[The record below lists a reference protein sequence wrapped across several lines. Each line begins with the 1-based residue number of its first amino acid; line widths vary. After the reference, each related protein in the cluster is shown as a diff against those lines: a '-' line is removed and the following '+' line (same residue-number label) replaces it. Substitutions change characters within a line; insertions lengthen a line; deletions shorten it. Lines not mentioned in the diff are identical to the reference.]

1 MVKPLPKNLGGSWP
15 GQALIEP
22 GLSPGWLAR
31 PTLAQA
37 QGRPTLAQAAAAQA
51 RAAVQARGCSP
62 QRALQ
67 VPAVRPTLR
76 AQPLAEVAKAQRVA
90 VSAPV
95 WVVAL
100 AQVQVAVAQVLA
112 VALGQAAAVS
122 EQLGEAVVVQVWV
135 AVAQVWAA
143 VVQVW
148 AAVVVTC

>member
-31 PTLAQA
+31 PTLAQVRA
-37 QGRPTLAQAAAAQA
+37 RVAAAQA
-51 RAAVQARGCSP
+51 VVLARGCSP

-112 VALGQAAAVS
+112 VALGQAAAVL
-122 EQLGEAVVVQVWV
+122 EQLGEAV
-135 AVAQVWAA
+135 AQV
-143 VVQVW
+143 
-148 AAVVVTC
+148 

>member
-22 GLSPGWLAR
+22 WLSPGWLAR
-31 PTLAQA
+31 PTLAQVRA
-37 QGRPTLAQAAAAQA
+37 RVAAAQA
-51 RAAVQARGCSP
+51 VVLARGCSP

-67 VPAVRPTLR
+67 VPAARPTLR

-122 EQLGEAVVVQVWV
+122 EQLGEAVVVQVW
-135 AVAQVWAA
+135 AA

>member
-37 QGRPTLAQAAAAQA
+37 QGRPTLAQA

-100 AQVQVAVAQVLA
+100 AQVAVAQVLA

-135 AVAQVWAA
+135 AVAQV
-143 VVQVW
+143 
-148 AAVVVTC
+148 

>member
-31 PTLAQA
+31 PTLAQVR
-37 QGRPTLAQAAAAQA
+37 GRPTLAQVRARVRARVAAAQA
-51 RAAVQARGCSP
+51 VVLARGCSP

-67 VPAVRPTLR
+67 VPAARPTLR

-135 AVAQVWAA
+135 AVAQV
-143 VVQVW
+143 
-148 AAVVVTC
+148 

>member
-37 QGRPTLAQAAAAQA
+37 QGRPTLAQVRAQAAAAQA
-51 RAAVQARGCSP
+51 VVLARGCSP

-100 AQVQVAVAQVLA
+100 AQVQVQVQVAVAQVLA
-112 VALGQAAAVS
+112 VALGQAAVS
-122 EQLGEAVVVQVWV
+122 EQLGEE

-143 VVQVW
+143 VV
-148 AAVVVTC
+148 VTC

>member
-1 MVKPLPKNLGGSWP
+1 VVKPLPKNLGGSWP

-37 QGRPTLAQAAAAQA
+37 QGRPTLAQVRAQVAAAQA

-76 AQPLAEVAKAQRVA
+76 AQPLAEVALAQRVA

-95 WVVAL
+95 WVAAL
-100 AQVQVAVAQVLA
+100 AQVQVALAQVLA

-122 EQLGEAVVVQVWV
+122 EQLGEAVVVQVDSLNGLSRK
-135 AVAQVWAA
+135 
-143 VVQVW
+143 
-148 AAVVVTC
+148 

>member
-1 MVKPLPKNLGGSWP
+1 VVKPLPKNLGGSWP

-37 QGRPTLAQAAAAQA
+37 QGRPTLAQVRARVAAAQA
-51 RAAVQARGCSP
+51 VVLARGCSP

-67 VPAVRPTLR
+67 VPAARPTLR

-135 AVAQVWAA
+135 AVAQV
-143 VVQVW
+143 
-148 AAVVVTC
+148 

>member
-37 QGRPTLAQAAAAQA
+37 QGRPTLAQVRARVAAAQA
-51 RAAVQARGCSP
+51 VVLARGCSP

-67 VPAVRPTLR
+67 VPAARPTLR

-135 AVAQVWAA
+135 AVAQV
-143 VVQVW
+143 
-148 AAVVVTC
+148 

>member
-37 QGRPTLAQAAAAQA
+37 QGRPTLAQAQGRPTLAQVRAQVAAAQA

-135 AVAQVWAA
+135 AVAQV
-143 VVQVW
+143 
-148 AAVVVTC
+148 

>member
-31 PTLAQA
+31 PTLAQVR
-37 QGRPTLAQAAAAQA
+37 GRPTLAQVRARVAAAQA
-51 RAAVQARGCSP
+51 VVLARGCSP

-135 AVAQVWAA
+135 AVAQV
-143 VVQVW
+143 
-148 AAVVVTC
+148 

>member
-1 MVKPLPKNLGGSWP
+1 VVKPLPKNLGGSWP

-37 QGRPTLAQAAAAQA
+37 QGRPTLAQVRAQVAAAQA

-100 AQVQVAVAQVLA
+100 AQVQVQVAVAQVLA

-122 EQLGEAVVVQVWV
+122 EQLGEAV
-135 AVAQVWAA
+135 AQV
-143 VVQVW
+143 
-148 AAVVVTC
+148 

>member
-37 QGRPTLAQAAAAQA
+37 QGRPTLAQVRARVRVRARVAAAQA
-51 RAAVQARGCSP
+51 VVLARGCSP

-67 VPAVRPTLR
+67 VPAARPTLR

-112 VALGQAAAVS
+112 VALGQAAAVL
-122 EQLGEAVVVQVWV
+122 EQLGEAV
-135 AVAQVWAA
+135 AQV
-143 VVQVW
+143 
-148 AAVVVTC
+148 

>member
-22 GLSPGWLAR
+22 GLSPGWL
-31 PTLAQA
+31 
-37 QGRPTLAQAAAAQA
+37 GRPTLAQVRAQVAAAQA

-100 AQVQVAVAQVLA
+100 AQVQVALAQVWA

-135 AVAQVWAA
+135 AVAQV
-143 VVQVW
+143 
-148 AAVVVTC
+148 